1 MKKQFNI
8 DQLGHTPPA
17 PTRALPPGWRE
28 AICASLTVAV
38 QECCFVSF
46 LNIYIYRYINHVNSN
61 YIQIIYIYNIYI
73 NILYILCIV
82 LCIEDYRRMTRM
94 TYGFLPRPER
104 PLMVPRHS
112 PPLHRQRLRPCH
124 LTKSNTKT
132 WQKRYNVSTKLNSDI
147 FLKHLETL
155 WIILRCEEISVD
167 KQKHVET
174 CWNCLL
180 LSLMHDESA
189 ACRRRL
195 PVSGLFRS
203 KFSLSPAPMPDSE
216 CRFTQSL
223 SGRNFNSPV

>member
-1 MKKQFNI
+1 MCFI
-8 DQLGHTPPA
+8 DCS
-17 PTRALPPGWRE
+17 
-28 AICASLTVAV
+28 CARVLFCLIS
-38 QECCFVSF
+38 Q
-46 LNIYIYRYINHVNSN
+46 YIYRYINHVNSN
-61 YIQIIYIYNIYI
+61 YIQIIYIIYI

-82 LCIEDYRRMTRM
+82 LCIEDYRCMTRM

-174 CWNCLL
+174 VSCCHSCTMKVPLVAGGFRL
-180 LSLMHDESA
+180 QVFSGQSSA
-189 ACRRRL
+189 WVQHPCQ
-195 PVSGLFRS
+195 
-203 KFSLSPAPMPDSE
+203 
-216 CRFTQSL
+216 TQSA
-223 SGRNFNSPV
+223 GSPSLWAAGTSIHLCRCPSLKRDSN